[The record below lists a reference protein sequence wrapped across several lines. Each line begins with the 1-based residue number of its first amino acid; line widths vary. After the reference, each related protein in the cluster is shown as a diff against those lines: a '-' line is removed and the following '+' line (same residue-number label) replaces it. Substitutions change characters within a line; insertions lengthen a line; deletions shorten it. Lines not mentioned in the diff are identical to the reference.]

1 MAIIERE
8 RNELHF
14 QLETD
19 GPDCPESIFVQQ
31 ALELLKEREAN
42 TIATMKTVIHKLPAA
57 AAVAAEIQIKFD
69 QLSIDAE
76 PFIPTTANSKST
88 QESTDAIDKPSPDVI
103 KDGSSNLIVQD
114 LDITPVFNDS
124 NYFYFYQSRDCQP
137 LYLHSINIRMLQ
149 MMYGSLDRA
158 PHVIGG
164 KIVQKE
170 ICSMTE
176 ELRKRLKYLQHLPVT
191 SQFEVAELSFGSEL
205 VSDEVIDAFKGN
217 SHRSVVF
224 PAVISISYSICR
236 RNCQTPKIA
245 PTSCSW
251 RESSWSEN
259 QRS

>member
-1 MAIIERE
+1 MTIIERE
-8 RNELHF
+8 RNELIF

-31 ALELLKEREAN
+31 ALELLKERETN
-42 TIATMKTVIHKLPAA
+42 TIAMIKDVILKSTVATA
-57 AAVAAEIQIKFD
+57 STVEIQTKFD
-69 QLSIDAE
+69 KLSITAE
-76 PFIPTTANSKST
+76 PFVPTANNKET
-88 QESTDAIDKPSPDVI
+88 QEAIEPIEKSSTDVSEE
-103 KDGSSNLIVQD
+103 GSNLIVQD

-124 NYFYFYQSRDCQP
+124 NYFYFYQSRDGQP

-170 ICSMTE
+170 VCSMTE

-205 VSDEVIDAFKGN
+205 VSEEVTDAFKG
-217 SHRSVVF
+217 
-224 PAVISISYSICR
+224 
-236 RNCQTPKIA
+236 
-245 PTSCSW
+245 
-251 RESSWSEN
+251 SSLPG
-259 QRS
+259 